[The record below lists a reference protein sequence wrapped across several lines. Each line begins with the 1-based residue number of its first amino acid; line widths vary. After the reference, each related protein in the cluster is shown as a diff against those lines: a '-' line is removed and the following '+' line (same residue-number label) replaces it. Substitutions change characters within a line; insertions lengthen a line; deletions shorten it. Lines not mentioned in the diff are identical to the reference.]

1 MWHGSIPGAGPSG
14 TQALKDPRNLRD
26 GPTQAKMRRE
36 VVEWLHRTELD
47 VPNNI
52 LQKLTARQFSEIY
65 QHLVLLLDPAWPFE
79 EGAKLEGQF
88 LQPLQAFRY
97 PFVGSI
103 DIRWLAAPAA
113 PHSLPSLLAVL
124 HWLTDL
130 GKVRFAFLNATT
142 AHRMLVRHDFTIWK
156 AVMQRCK
163 TLH

>member
-52 LQKLTARQFSEIY
+52 LQNLTARQFSEIY

>member
-1 MWHGSIPGAGPSG
+1 MSTCLRFQSVFAPTRLTHRIQCRIP
-14 TQALKDPRNLRD
+14 TLE
-26 GPTQAKMRRE
+26 RR
-36 VVEWLHRTELD
+36 VD
-47 VPNNI
+47 
-52 LQKLTARQFSEIY
+52 
-65 QHLVLLLDPAWPFE
+65 HLVLLLDPAWPFE

-156 AVMQRCK
+156 AVMQRYK